1 MELIEK
7 QPEFVGRFAR
17 WHGDEKLA
25 GYPFVDNVHALY
37 DSGGWKGA
45 LFWTAEM
52 LQICLRVAKEY
63 IVVPMGLD
71 PDTQFKM
78 VFFVGVGLAIALD
91 AAILQLR
98 LWRARRRASR

>member
-1 MELIEK
+1 VILFRL
-7 QPEFVGRFAR
+7 PFTCFTALG
-17 WHGDEKLA
+17 LA
-25 GYPFVDNVHALY
+25 MSFLVDNVHAAY

-63 IVVPMGLD
+63 IVVPMGLE
-71 PDTQFKM
+71 PDAQFKM

-91 AAILQLR
+91 AAILQIR
-98 LWRARRRASR
+98 HWRARRRASR

>member
-1 MELIEK
+1 MILFRL
-7 QPEFVGRFAR
+7 PFTCFTALG
-17 WHGDEKLA
+17 LA
-25 GYPFVDNVHALY
+25 MSFLVENVQAAY

-52 LQICLRVAKEY
+52 LQLCLRVAKDY

-78 VFFVGVGLAIALD
+78 IFFVGVGLAIGLD

>member
-1 MELIEK
+1 MILFRL
-7 QPEFVGRFAR
+7 PFTCFTALG
-17 WHGDEKLA
+17 LA
-25 GYPFVDNVHALY
+25 MSFLVENVQAAY

-52 LQICLRVAKEY
+52 LQICLRVASEF
-63 IVVPMGLD
+63 IVVPMGLE
-71 PDTQFKM
+71 PDAEFKM